1 MLKSSETHHKH
12 TCLNSVQPNADV
24 ARKCANSAQK
34 ATSCCLLQYLK
45 TFGHLKILGEK
56 QLISYNAGAY
66 DILLPWIAEPPGVIL
81 SWPLLASEPGG
92 GACCTLSTR
101 RLQRSLPPTTPV
113 WAPLGTAVSDG
124 PIFPRTLLPAS
135 HHSTLFFSGWTTLK
149 TLEILNI
156 VSTATF

>member
-1 MLKSSETHHKH
+1 MLKSSETLLMIICSSHKH
-12 TCLNSVQPNADV
+12 TCLYSVQANADV

-66 DILLPWIAEPPGVIL
+66 YILLPWIAEPPGVIL
-81 SWPLLASEPGG
+81 SWPLMASGPGG

-101 RLQRSLPPTTPV
+101 RLERSLPPTTPV
-113 WAPLGTAVSDG
+113 WASLGTAVSDG

-135 HHSTLFFSGWTTLK
+135 HHSTLFFSGWRTL
-149 TLEILNI
+149 
-156 VSTATF
+156 